1 MCVDQVVEYGCNL
14 TNHAFEVI
22 WTNPPASKVQ
32 KSWNICFWYWRH
44 NQIHVGIISDKVS
57 LIQKYIFSLSKSNH
71 VKWFQREERWTLSTA
86 YWTPSST
93 TCQVQTL
100 QTPVLAALRLMWIR
114 YCQPW
119 CHLRTQIIMIS
130 VIFFDNIIVNSS
142 APFTQLIRGEDI
154 PEKNPMELLEVSDLI
169 GGNEELNEVG

>member
-32 KSWNICFWYWRH
+32 KSWNICFWYWRQ

-100 QTPVLAALRLMWIR
+100 QTPVLAALRLAIVVDS
-114 YCQPW
+114 
-119 CHLRTQIIMIS
+119 HH
-130 VIFFDNIIVNSS
+130 FDLFVGTNRLGKPRCGSGIVNLGVIWEHKS
-142 APFTQLIRGEDI
+142 
-154 PEKNPMELLEVSDLI
+154 
-169 GGNEELNEVG
+169 